1 MSFFCSRLGLRVV
14 NRHNSNSGAKEFVL
28 SLLNK
33 SDKTLSNHQTQKFM
47 GDPVAELR
55 NIKVLD
61 INGESVKH
69 INIYS
74 TDFEAHSTLQGHGG
88 QSCVKPSF
96 LCLISQSELQNHSKG
111 PHNFKTVK
119 CEHRDLDSSNTN
131 FLKQVNRGRKGSN
144 RFGSIDEFE
153 SRVDTLEELDW
164 ERQFR
169 THSKKYNSIIGPDKT
184 GVDGIDLVCP
194 GGVHI
199 IIGLVNNAYK
209 ELIGEL
215 EKDDLK
221 EVADEVKKVVEKPK
235 RSGGCGA
242 TPGKAHG
249 GDLNGGDCLD
259 IVIKNE
265 RLFIVIPDSWVRKQD
280 WLDYFSCLKS
290 VLPPLNKCRFWSD
303 PEIVTFEENI
313 LTLSKVI
320 QKSFPK
326 RSITIKA
333 HYLLVHTISFI
344 KRFRT
349 YGLFNEQALENL
361 HQVMFRDETK
371 YIHLNKQEELKLGST
386 MDFQNIGALLEK

>member
-1 MSFFCSRLGLRVV
+1 M
-14 NRHNSNSGAKEFVL
+14 
-28 SLLNK
+28 
-33 SDKTLSNHQTQKFM
+33 
-47 GDPVAELR
+47 
-55 NIKVLD
+55 
-61 INGESVKH
+61 
-69 INIYS
+69 
-74 TDFEAHSTLQGHGG
+74 
-88 QSCVKPSF
+88 
-96 LCLISQSELQNHSKG
+96 
-111 PHNFKTVK
+111 
-119 CEHRDLDSSNTN
+119 
-131 FLKQVNRGRKGSN
+131 NRGRKGSS
-144 RFGSIDEFE
+144 RFGSIEEFE
-153 SRVDTLEELDW
+153 SKVDTLEELDW

-169 THSKKYNSIIGPDKT
+169 THSKKYDSIIGPDKT

-199 IIGLVNNAYK
+199 TIGLVNNAYK

-215 EKDDLK
+215 ENDNFKA
-221 EVADEVKKVVEKPK
+221 VADEVKTVVEKPK
-235 RSGGCGA
+235 GSGGCGA

-259 IVIKNE
+259 VLIMYE
-265 RLFIVIPDSWVRKQD
+265 RLFTVIPDSWVRKQD

-303 PEIVTFEENI
+303 PEIVSFE
-313 LTLSKVI
+313 VI

-349 YGLFNEQALENL
+349 YGLFNEQGLENL